1 MKRKMS
7 MIEELEKYWRKQIKE
22 ERKAAEFKWNGFCSN
37 TGANEQVPLDEDFE
51 QILISA
57 ERYALG
63 RMTGI
68 VSLTV
73 RYIRCLIPRLS
84 NKTLAILLRDM
95 NEQKQ
100 LGKSYGMDFDEA
112 EWVQLMHD
120 IESELGERKAGN
132 G

>member
-1 MKRKMS
+1 
-7 MIEELEKYWRKQIKE
+7 MIEELEKYWRKQTEK
-22 ERKAAEFKWNGFCSN
+22 ERKAAEFKWRGFCLN
-37 TGANEQVPLDEDFE
+37 TGMNEQVPLDDDFE

-63 RMTGI
+63 RRTGI

-95 NEQKQ
+95 NEQKR
-100 LGKSYGMDFDEA
+100 LGKSFGLDFDEA
-112 EWVQLMHD
+112 EWVQLMHE
-120 IESELGERKAGN
+120 IESELGERKKG
-132 G
+132 

>member
-7 MIEELEKYWRKQIKE
+7 MIEELEKYWRKQIEE
-22 ERKAAEFKWNGFCSN
+22 ERKAAEFKWRGFCLN
-37 TGANEQVPLDEDFE
+37 TGANEQVPLDDDFE

-68 VSLTV
+68 VSLTI

-84 NKTLAILLRDM
+84 NKALVILLRDM
-95 NEQKQ
+95 NEQKR
-100 LGKSYGMDFDEA
+100 LEKSFGLDFDEA
-112 EWVQLMHD
+112 EWVQLMHE
-120 IESELGERKAGN
+120 IESELGGRKKG
-132 G
+132 